1 MLLQFRN
8 YKAKIYALW
17 SYFLIDTQIQ
27 INRGGEDCKVADR
40 IKLALD
46 GYK

>member
-8 YKAKIYALW
+8 YKPKIYALW
-17 SYFLIDTQIQ
+17 SYFLTDIQ
-27 INRGGEDCKVADR
+27 IKINHGGEDCKVADR
-40 IKLALD
+40 IELALG